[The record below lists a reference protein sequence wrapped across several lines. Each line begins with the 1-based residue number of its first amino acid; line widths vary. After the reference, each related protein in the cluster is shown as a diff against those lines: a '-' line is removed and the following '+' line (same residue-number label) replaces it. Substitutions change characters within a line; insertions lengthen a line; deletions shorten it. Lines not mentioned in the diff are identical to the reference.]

1 MKKVKMPIRHEGSGE
16 LLGYVVEDSNIDDI
30 LFAIEDEISAELN
43 WWKFMSS
50 DATSDE
56 SGLSNLFS

>member
-30 LFAIEDEISAELN
+30 LFAIEDEIDRKEIHE
-43 WWKFMSS
+43 K
-50 DATSDE
+50 E
-56 SGLSNLFS
+56 S